1 MANPIRKGITQ
12 EGNQQI
18 QLIREKLEVIELSK
32 IDFILSIFN
41 IFKEKKQVMKLIEE
55 QESMK
60 NEPRD

>member
-41 IFKEKKQVMKLIEE
+41 IFKEKKQGMKLIEE